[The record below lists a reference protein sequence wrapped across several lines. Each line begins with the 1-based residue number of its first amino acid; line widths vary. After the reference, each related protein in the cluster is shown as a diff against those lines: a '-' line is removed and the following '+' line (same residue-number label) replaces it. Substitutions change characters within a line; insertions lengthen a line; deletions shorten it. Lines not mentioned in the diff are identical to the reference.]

1 MKFREILLEYLY
13 EQVEAPPVDDD
24 VEDQEQDDDGVNDGV
39 NGENDGVN
47 DDEGFDFDFDPN
59 DPDLKHDEFGNILLP
74 ITDDEGN
81 VRDYKKINPYN
92 PKNPPLDKPKKVK
105 PLSPVQLVKKKWK
118 EEWDALA
125 DADMNQ
131 AIEFFNR
138 KKNGLRAYNP
148 SPAAELPNIPV
159 ISAMRM
165 TFPDFPATNEQ
176 KVKDIQTYTWK
187 QMEFFIDFY
196 SQEEAVID
204 ADFEIQ
210 GDTEELRE
218 RSAISKW
225 HNQYTKIVDKDGL
238 IVHRVTSQ
246 NESMALGRYQHI
258 LVGKFGGNRWC
269 ITRIPG
275 DGGTNLYT
283 SYRNERAYYFCL
295 NQNLPTDDIMRVF
308 VFQPAPGDQKF
319 AVTSRTKSGSVTGEK
334 TGLSWE
340 QAVAF
345 ANCPQLNE
353 HKNIFKYFPHTQN
366 ERKDIRFESITFT
379 NPNDPM
385 YFFNQRKGVRVGYV
399 ESGRAINYPKIFEAL
414 PEEIQ
419 KDYVNRTNFDNY
431 KERYVSYD
439 PNDLFG
445 MLRVLGQQNIKFL
458 ESILKMRFNPPIP
471 SGIGA
476 IKKAIM
482 EKKLIPSYV
491 QATDENKRMFKSRDD
506 ENLYGVFNLSSMLGP
521 EIIKEVRYHRGKVE
535 LIMYKNLTYALIKFE
550 HVDTGEYFY
559 VFAPQVNLFSAGRT
573 LRCQIISG
581 ETGDKASASYPHV

>member
-24 VEDQEQDDDGVNDGV
+24 VEDQEQDDDGVND
-39 NGENDGVN
+39 ENDGVN

-283 SYRNERAYYFCL
+283 TYRNERAYYFCL
-295 NQNLPTDDIMRVF
+295 NQNLPVDNIMRVF
-308 VFQPAPGDQKF
+308 VFQPAPGDQRF
-319 AVTSRTKSGSVTGEK
+319 AVTSRTNSGSVTGEK
-334 TGLSWE
+334 TGLTWE
-340 QAVAF
+340 QAVSF

-353 HKNIFKYFPHTQN
+353 HKEIFKYFKHTEN

-445 MLRVLGQQNIKFL
+445 MLRVLGPQNIKFL

-471 SGIGA
+471 AGIGA

-482 EKKLIPSYV
+482 EKTLTPSYV
-491 QATDENKRMFKSRDD
+491 KSTDENIRMFRSRDD
-506 ENLYGVFNLSSMLGP
+506 ENLYGIFNLASMLGP
-521 EIIKEVRYHRGKVE
+521 EIVKEVRYQRGAIE
-535 LIMYKNLTYALIKFE
+535 LIRYQNLTCALIKFT
-550 HVDTGEYFY
+550 HVDSGDYFY
-559 VFAPQVNLFSAGRT
+559 IFAPQTNLFGAGRS
-573 LRCQIISG
+573 LRCNII
-581 ETGDKASASYPHV
+581 TGRQGDEASAKYPHI